1 MKEGKRKQNEWNKNI
16 RKERKKELIKI
27 NEKIGKKRK
36 EEWEMNMLEERKKHG
51 KKETKKLGG
60 RKYEYRK
67 EKERIKNVYAERK
80 WMNEKR

>member
-1 MKEGKRKQNEWNKNI
+1 MKEGKRKKNEWNKNI

-51 KKETKKLGG
+51 KNETKNLEEGS
-60 RKYEYRK
+60 
-67 EKERIKNVYAERK
+67 
-80 WMNEKR
+80 MNIEKRKKE